1 MHLDHE
7 IKSLNALLAC
17 DIPKLHLPMMVV
29 LDYYGFR
36 LVAEAALPVN
46 RKTIV
51 YGSDDGA

>member
-1 MHLDHE
+1 
-7 IKSLNALLAC
+7 
-17 DIPKLHLPMMVV
+17 MVV

-51 YGSDDGA
+51 YGSDDGTYAMLGTRRPLTLCRMQDIARR